1 MHKDRNRDR
10 DRHFRGHHHNRD
22 RDRDRDRDR
31 HNQHNQGR
39 HDHGDRH
46 RDHDHQPPPP
56 VYPAVNP
63 RMVSG
68 KTLTRVIELV
78 EPKKDDVVL
87 DLASGPSYLAMA
99 LAPQVKQVYTT
110 DITHF
115 SIDEGRRAAQE
126 KGLTNIQHFTCD
138 AEALPFKDHQFNVVT
153 SRIAPHHFH
162 DVRRAMH
169 EIARMI
175 PKGGKVAIAD
185 TVVPPDEEID
195 KFINYLD
202 HLHDPTH
209 IRNYSVREW
218 KVLFADAGLKI
229 KHFEE
234 DVVED
239 DRGEC
244 LREWLG
250 RTGANAQ
257 TIRTA
262 TGVLVAAK
270 GKIKDALSLRS
281 EKGELYFQI
290 KRVVITG
297 ER

>member
-10 DRHFRGHHHNRD
+10 DRHFRGHHHHRD

-31 HNQHNQGR
+31 HNQNR
-39 HDHGDRH
+39 HDHGDRDHH
-46 RDHDHQPPPP
+46 RDHQPPPP

-78 EPKKDDVVL
+78 EPKKDDMVL

-115 SIDEGRRAAQE
+115 GIDEGRRAAAE

-138 AEALPFKDHQFNVVT
+138 AEALPFKDGQFNLVT

-162 DVRRAMH
+162 DVRRSMH
-169 EIARMI
+169 EIARMV

-185 TVVPPDEEID
+185 TVVPADEEID

-281 EKGELYFQI
+281 ERGELYFQI

>member
-10 DRHFRGHHHNRD
+10 DRHFRGHHQNRD
-22 RDRDRDRDR
+22 RDHNRGDRGDRGNRDDR
-31 HNQHNQGR
+31 HQYQ
-39 HDHGDRH
+39 DHH
-46 RDHDHQPPPP
+46 RDHQPVPPPP
-56 VYPAVNP
+56 VYPTVNP
-63 RMVSG
+63 RLVSG
-68 KTLTRVIELV
+68 RTLTRVMELL
-78 EPKKDDVVL
+78 ELKKEDMVL

-99 LAPQVKQVYTT
+99 MAPQVKQVFTT
-110 DITHF
+110 DVTHF
-115 SIDEGRRAAQE
+115 SIVDGRNMALD
-126 KGLTNIQHFTCD
+126 KGLENVQHFTSD

-153 SRIAPHHFH
+153 SRIAPHHFS
-162 DVRRAMH
+162 DVRRSMH
-169 EIARMI
+169 EIARML

-185 TVVPPDEEID
+185 TVVPPDEEVD

-218 KVLFADAGLKI
+218 KVLFADAGLKM
-229 KHFEE
+229 KHIEE

-239 DRGEC
+239 ERGEC

-257 TIRTA
+257 VIRTA
-262 TGVLVAAK
+262 TGLLVAAK
-270 GKIKDALSLRS
+270 SKIKDALSLRS
-281 EKGELYFQI
+281 ERGELYFQI
-290 KRVVITG
+290 RRVVITG

>member
-22 RDRDRDRDR
+22 RDRDRDRG

-39 HDHGDRH
+39 HDHGDRDHH
-46 RDHDHQPPPP
+46 RDHQPPPP
-56 VYPAVNP
+56 AYPAVNP

-68 KTLTRVIELV
+68 KSLTRVLELI
-78 EPKKDDVVL
+78 EPKETDLVL
-87 DLASGPSYLAMA
+87 DLASGPSYMA
-99 LAPQVKQVYTT
+99 IAIAPQVKQVFTT

-115 SIDEGRRAAQE
+115 SIDEGRRAAAE
-126 KGLTNIQHFTCD
+126 KGLTNVQHFTCD
-138 AEALPFKDHQFNVVT
+138 AEALPFKDGTFNLVT

-169 EIARMI
+169 EIARMV
-175 PKGGKVAIAD
+175 PKGGKVVIAD

-234 DVVED
+234 DLVED
-239 DRGEC
+239 ERGEC